1 MSWQLRLLDVSY
13 DYAKDYLAKDC
24 FERKLGM
31 NRDLKPQEPITFRR
45 CCSKSNH
52 TRNLL
57 QDRFNF
63 GVATDVSIGAFKL
76 PFLGNRIVDD

>member
-1 MSWQLRLLDVSY
+1 MFSAVFIMSWQLRLLDVSY

-45 CCSKSNH
+45 CCSK
-52 TRNLL
+52 
-57 QDRFNF
+57 
-63 GVATDVSIGAFKL
+63 
-76 PFLGNRIVDD
+76 